1 MKVALCQLNPVV
13 GDIEGNVARLEET
26 LAGLRTEGPDLA
38 VFPELYVTGYPPLDL
53 LSYEWFVDAAEKGV
67 ERVRRVSERYPETGV
82 LVGAV
87 VRHSAETGHGLHN
100 AALLF
105 LAGKELLR
113 QPKTLLPT
121 YDVFDEQRYF
131 DPAPTVKKVRFRD
144 RLLGVSVC
152 EDAWNSPGMPGP
164 RRYDRDPV
172 ADLAKAGADLLLNI
186 AASPFSAGK
195 EALRLELLRGHVERY
210 KVPFVFVNQVGANDE
225 LVFDG
230 RSLVLDRNGEPVS
243 VLPGF
248 EEAVRVVDADGA
260 ASGDGYEPESR
271 VSSMYRALVLGVRD
285 YARKCGF
292 EKVVIGLSGG
302 IDSAVTC
309 AIAADALGPGKVLGV
324 VMPSKFSSEGSIADS
339 KALADNLG
347 VGLEKVPITA
357 LFNSYRRALK
367 EQLAGREP
375 DVTEENIQARVRGN
389 ILMAISNRAGRLVLA
404 TGNKSEMAVGYCT
417 LYGDMSGGL
426 AVLSDVPKTTV
437 YELAR
442 YVNRERERIP
452 RSTMEKPPSA
462 ELRPGQKDEDSLP
475 EYETLD
481 AILER
486 YIERGWSEKRIAAE
500 GYDAKT
506 VAWVAEAVRRN
517 EYKRRQAAMGLKVTS
532 RAFGIGRRMPVAA
545 RYGSG

>member
-53 LSYEWFVDAAEKGV
+53 LSYDWFVDAAEKGV

-82 LVGAV
+82 LVGAA
-87 VRHSAETGHGLHN
+87 VRHNAETGRGLHN

-105 LAGKELLR
+105 LGGKELLR

-486 YIERGWSEKRIAAE
+486 YVERGWSEKRIAEE
-500 GYDAKT
+500 GFDAKT